1 MPVSNKPQSLSQ
13 YTDSDASAPDPTR
26 RRVLGSLLAACT
38 AAHIPWALAQ
48 PIADDK
54 QGAFLALSA
63 IIVGRK
69 SLDTGMAQRLYQALE
84 KQNPGFSEAA
94 QALLKLINEHNIEP
108 AQLQKT
114 LDTKNS
120 PLAPLPRQIAT
131 AWFMGIVGSGTEAHC
146 LAYEHALNAQIVA
159 DTLKPPTYAYGTYGS
174 WSRKPT

>member
-1 MPVSNKPQSLSQ
+1 MSISNKPKSLPRH
-13 YTDSDASAPDPTR
+13 TDSNAASPDPTR
-26 RRVLGSLLAACT
+26 RRVLGSLLAVCT

-48 PIADDK
+48 PITDDK

-63 IIVGRK
+63 IIAGRK

-84 KQNPGFSEAA
+84 KQSPGFPEAA
-94 QALLKLINEHNIEP
+94 QALLKLINERNIEP
-108 AQLQKT
+108 EHLQKT
-114 LDTKNS
+114 LDAENS

-131 AWFMGIVGSGTEAHC
+131 AWFMGIVGSGAEAHC

-159 DTLKPPTYAYGTYGS
+159 DALKPPTYAYGPYGS